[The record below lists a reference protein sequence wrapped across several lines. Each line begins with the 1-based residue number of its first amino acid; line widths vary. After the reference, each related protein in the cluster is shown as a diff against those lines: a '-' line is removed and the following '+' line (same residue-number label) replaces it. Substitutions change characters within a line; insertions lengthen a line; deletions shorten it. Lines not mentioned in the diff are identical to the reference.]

1 MRGTEP
7 ASRVQGQ
14 TSGVRLNISP
24 VALLAAGLGLLA
36 LGLPWLELKPSR
48 IAAGEA
54 VGVWSWPGSW
64 GLALLFLWLLIAVVR
79 GRGQGLL
86 LGMALLVWGLL
97 VWQGAAALLSNQP
110 DSARVSAASG
120 LWLTLLAL
128 YVGYFAAYR
137 DGGAWAVL
145 SAPLALAVLVG
156 LGTFNQLGPVV
167 EWQSW
172 REQFSTELWRHLSLS
187 GSAVLLAVAVGVPLG
202 VLAASSP
209 HFGWVLGVM
218 GFLQTIPS
226 LALFGLLLPLLAQVS
241 QTLRLETALALLAVG
256 MLAFRLL
263 RAVSGGLA
271 VVLVLP
277 LGLLALVM
285 AGAWLHS
292 LLGPDP
298 LRIAFRAPLQE
309 SGIRGIGAAPAVL
322 ALTLYALLPVVL
334 NVYTG
339 LRGVSEVVKDAGRGM
354 GMSPAQ
360 LFWRVELPLALPLV
374 LEGIRGA
381 ASLTIGITTV
391 AALIGAGGLGFFI
404 LRGVEGGAPDMV
416 LLGAVP
422 IIALALLVDAVLR
435 FASGALRRRVGI

>member
-1 MRGTEP
+1 MRAVSPG
-7 ASRVQGQ
+7 SRAQGE
-14 TSGVRLNISP
+14 TRRTILNPHP
-24 VALLAAGLGLLA
+24 VALLAAGLGLVA
-36 LGLPWLELKPSR
+36 LGLPWLELKASR

-54 VGVWSWPGSW
+54 VGVWGWPGSW
-64 GLALLFLWLLIAVVR
+64 GLLLLGLWLLLAFVR
-79 GRGQGLL
+79 GPWRGLL

-97 VWQGAAALLSNQP
+97 VGQGTAYLLSNQLE
-110 DSARVSAASG
+110 SARVSAAGG
-120 LWLTLLAL
+120 LWLSLLAL

-137 DGGAWAVL
+137 EGRGWAVL
-145 SAPLALAVLVG
+145 SAPLALALLIG
-156 LGTFNQLGPVV
+156 LGAFDQLGPVV
-167 EWQSW
+167 EWRSW
-172 REQFSTELWRHLSLS
+172 REQFATELWRHLSLS
-187 GSAVLLAVAVGVPLG
+187 GSAVLLAVGVGVPLG

-209 HFGWVLGVM
+209 RFGWVLGVM

-241 QTLRLETALALLAVG
+241 QTLRLESALALLVVG
-256 MLAFRLL
+256 VFAFRLL
-263 RAVSGGLA
+263 WAVSGGLA
-271 VVLVLP
+271 VLLMLP

-298 LRIAFRAPLQE
+298 LRIAFQAPLQA

-339 LRGVSEVVKDAGRGM
+339 LRGVPEAVKDAGRGM
-354 GMSPAQ
+354 GMSPAH
-360 LFWRVELPLALPLV
+360 LFWRVELPLALPLM

-416 LLGAVP
+416 LLGAIP
-422 IIALALLVDAVLR
+422 IIGLALLVD
-435 FASGALRRRVGI
+435 SALRWMGGLLRWRMGI